1 MWGESSKSCE
11 NNCQCSGLIT
21 DTFTINSGN
30 SASKRRRDEALL
42 TSFKYKM
49 TPHSLNLSPKSP
61 TPPKRRLGS
70 KENCSPNIGLSY
82 ENRIE
87 TREFPLTPK
96 PYKTHTYENQKSPFN
111 LTPRKVLGELQNSP
125 FNLTPRKV
133 PGELQNSPF
142 NLTPRKV
149 LGELQNSPFNPTP
162 RKVLGE
168 LDNSPFNPTPRKVLG
183 EFQNYSPKFT
193 PTSPAPKRDLSS
205 LTRSP
210 LFKLLDTPVF
220 ESPVSSQRSFK
231 KISRI
236 FEERSR
242 FKMES
247 ERFEEETRA
256 PLQFEQ
262 ENWTA
267 TKLDFTDVLQTSFK
281 EDFKTED
288 SFVPEKEE
296 LDPEFDTLHD
306 LEAEFDN
313 DTFDQCNKYE
323 IISTDSPDIISR
335 GRNPSNRKIN
345 GSFVFGAPLADTEQ
359 STSFNRPARALN
371 FEDSFE
377 FPSPVIKK
385 SSSSGSVKKS
395 LKFSETP
402 TKDSMKRI
410 FTSDS
415 TTSMESGFVSEFDDQ
430 LLDIEESN
438 SPKVANFDNLLSGPI
453 KNNVSNV
460 KQPLYRSKSYNP
472 AQSKARVSLLSI
484 LESPQKRSQ
493 KRSEPAEGGESKR
506 RKCEIRPVLQR
517 CFSEN
522 NASIMSALD
531 RSDVNPDLIGDFSQP
546 FALPLTRGSHS
557 DLKSISCDTLAGLI
571 RGDFQNVTEY
581 QVIDCRYPYE
591 FEGGHISGAQNLYT
605 PNQILSLVQG
615 PRPQGKVLVFH
626 CEFSLERGPKLS
638 RFLRSS
644 DREKN
649 KENYPSLHY
658 PEVYLLHE
666 GYRAFYQRHPDLCSP
681 AGYTA
686 MLDPK
691 HRDLL
696 RQHRSVQQPS
706 SSTHHRRNR
715 LLF

>member
-1 MWGESSKSCE
+1 MK
-11 NNCQCSGLIT
+11 
-21 DTFTINSGN
+21 
-30 SASKRRRDEALL
+30 
-42 TSFKYKM
+42 
-49 TPHSLNLSPKSP
+49 PHSLNLSPKSP

-87 TREFPLTPK
+87 SRDFSLTPK
-96 PYKTHTYENQKSPFN
+96 PFKSQHTYENQKSPFN
-111 LTPRKVLGELQNSP
+111 PPPRKALGELQN
-125 FNLTPRKV
+125 F
-133 PGELQNSPF
+133 
-142 NLTPRKV
+142 
-149 LGELQNSPFNPTP
+149 
-162 RKVLGE
+162 
-168 LDNSPFNPTPRKVLG
+168 
-183 EFQNYSPKFT
+183 SPKFT
-193 PTSPAPKRDLSS
+193 PTSSPPPKRDLSS

-247 ERFEEETRA
+247 EKFEEETRA
-256 PLQFEQ
+256 PFQFEQ

-267 TKLDFTDVLQTSFK
+267 TKLDFTDVLQTPFK
-281 EDFKTED
+281 ENFKTED
-288 SFVPEKEE
+288 TVVPEKEE

-306 LEAEFDN
+306 LEEEFDN
-313 DTFDQCNKYE
+313 HTFDQCNEYE

-345 GSFVFGAPLADTEQ
+345 GSFVFGAPLVDTEQ
-359 STSFNRPARALN
+359 STSFNGPARALN
-371 FEDSFE
+371 FEDNFE
-377 FPSPVIKK
+377 FPSPCIKK

-395 LKFSETP
+395 LKFCETP

-410 FTSDS
+410 FTSES

-438 SPKVANFDNLLSGPI
+438 SPKVANFDNLLSGQI
-453 KNNVSNV
+453 KNNVISNV
-460 KQPLYRSKSYNP
+460 KQPLYRSKSFNP

-493 KRSEPAEGGESKR
+493 KRTEPAEGGESKR
-506 RKCEIRPVLQR
+506 RKCEETRPVLQR

-522 NASIMSALD
+522 NASIMSALE
-531 RSDVNPDLIGDFSQP
+531 RLDVNPDLIGDFSQP
-546 FALPLTRGSHS
+546 FALPLTRGNHS
-557 DLKSISCDTLAGLI
+557 DLKSISCDTLAGLM
-571 RGDFQNVTEY
+571 RGDFQNVTEF

-591 FEGGHISGAQNLYT
+591 FEGGHITGAQNLYT
-605 PNQILSLVQG
+605 PTQILSLVQG
-615 PRPQGKVLVFH
+615 PRPEGKVLVFH

-649 KENYPSLHY
+649 KEIYPSLHY

-696 RQHRSVQQPS
+696 RRHRSVQQPS

>member
-1 MWGESSKSCE
+1 MWGESSKACE

-49 TPHSLNLSPKSP
+49 NPHTLNLSPKSP

-70 KENCSPNIGLSY
+70 KENSSPNIGLSY

-87 TREFPLTPK
+87 RDFSLTPK
-96 PYKTHTYENQKSPFN
+96 PYKTSYENSQKSPFN
-111 LTPRKVLGELQNSP
+111 PTPRKVLGEQNSP
-125 FNLTPRKV
+125 FNRTPRKI
-133 PGELQNSPF
+133 
-142 NLTPRKV
+142 

-162 RKVLGE
+162 KKVLGE
-168 LDNSPFNPTPRKVLG
+168 LQNSLPTPRKVLG
-183 EFQNYSPKFT
+183 ELQNFT
-193 PTSPAPKRDLSS
+193 PTSAPKDLSS

-210 LFKLLDTPVF
+210 LFKLLDTPVL
-220 ESPVSSQRSFK
+220 SPVSSQRSFK
-231 KISRI
+231 KINRI
-236 FEERSR
+236 FEERSQ
-242 FKMES
+242 FKMENMDK
-247 ERFEEETRA
+247 FEEETRA
-256 PLQFEQ
+256 PFQFEQ

-267 TKLDFTDVLQTSFK
+267 TKLDFTDVLQTTFK

-288 SFVPEKEE
+288 TFVPEKEE
-296 LDPEFDTLHD
+296 LDQEFDTLHD
-306 LEAEFDN
+306 LEEEFDN

-395 LKFSETP
+395 LKFCETP
-402 TKDSMKRI
+402 TKDSMNRI

-438 SPKVANFDNLLSGPI
+438 SPKVANFDTLLSGQI
-453 KNNVSNV
+453 KNNVIRSG
-460 KQPLYRSKSYNP
+460 KQPLYRSKSFNP

-484 LESPQKRSQ
+484 LESPQSILESPQKRS
-493 KRSEPAEGGESKR
+493 KRSEPGEGGESKR
-506 RKCEIRPVLQR
+506 RKCEEVRPVLQR

-522 NASIMSALD
+522 NALIMSAFD
-531 RSDVNPDLIGDFSQP
+531 RSDGNPDLIGDFSQP
-546 FALPLTRGSHS
+546 FALPLTRGNHS

-571 RGDFQNVTEY
+571 RGDFENITDF
-581 QVIDCRYPYE
+581 QVND
-591 FEGGHISGAQNLYT
+591 
-605 PNQILSLVQG
+605 QG
-615 PRPQGKVLVFH
+615 RFN
-626 CEFSLERGPKLS
+626 S

-658 PEVYLLHE
+658 PEIYLLHE

>member
-1 MWGESSKSCE
+1 MWGESSQSCE

-30 SASKRRRDEALL
+30 SATKRRRDEARL

-49 TPHSLNLSPKSP
+49 TPHSLNLSPRSP

-87 TREFPLTPK
+87 SRDFSLTPK
-96 PYKTHTYENQKSPFN
+96 PFKSQHTYENQKSPFN
-111 LTPRKVLGELQNSP
+111 PTPRKALE
-125 FNLTPRKV
+125 
-133 PGELQNSPF
+133 
-142 NLTPRKV
+142 
-149 LGELQNSPFNPTP
+149 ELQNSPFNPTP

-168 LDNSPFNPTPRKVLG
+168 LQNQKSSFNLTPRKVLG
-183 EFQNYSPKFT
+183 ELQNFSPT
-193 PTSPAPKRDLSS
+193 PAPKDLSS

-256 PLQFEQ
+256 PFQFEQ

-267 TKLDFTDVLQTSFK
+267 TKLDFTDVLQMSFK

-288 SFVPEKEE
+288 TFVPEKEE
-296 LDPEFDTLHD
+296 LDAEFDTLHD
-306 LEAEFDN
+306 LEEEFDN

-410 FTSDS
+410 YTSES

-438 SPKVANFDNLLSGPI
+438 SPKVANFDNLLSGQI
-453 KNNVSNV
+453 KNNVISNV
-460 KQPLYRSKSYNP
+460 KQPLYRSKSFNP

-493 KRSEPAEGGESKR
+493 KRTEPAEGGESKR
-506 RKCEIRPVLQR
+506 RKCEEVRPVLQR

-546 FALPLTRGSHS
+546 FALPLTRGNHS

-571 RGDFQNVTEY
+571 RGDFENVTEF

-591 FEGGHISGAQNLYT
+591 FEGGHIAGAQNLYT
-605 PNQILSLVQG
+605 PTQILSLVQG

>member
-1 MWGESSKSCE
+1 M
-11 NNCQCSGLIT
+11 
-21 DTFTINSGN
+21 D
-30 SASKRRRDEALL
+30 
-42 TSFKYKM
+42 
-49 TPHSLNLSPKSP
+49 PHTLNLSPKSP

-70 KENCSPNIGLSY
+70 KENSSPNIGLSY

-87 TREFPLTPK
+87 RDFSLTPK
-96 PYKTHTYENQKSPFN
+96 PYKTSYENSQKSPFN
-111 LTPRKVLGELQNSP
+111 PTPRKVLGEQNSP
-125 FNLTPRKV
+125 FNRTPRKI
-133 PGELQNSPF
+133 
-142 NLTPRKV
+142 

-162 RKVLGE
+162 KKVLSE
-168 LDNSPFNPTPRKVLG
+168 VQNSLPTPRKVLG
-183 EFQNYSPKFT
+183 ELQNST
-193 PTSPAPKRDLSS
+193 PTSAPKDLSS

-210 LFKLLDTPVF
+210 LFKLLDTPVL
-220 ESPVSSQRSFK
+220 SPVSSQRSFK
-231 KISRI
+231 KINRI
-236 FEERSR
+236 FEERSQ
-242 FKMES
+242 FKMENMDK
-247 ERFEEETRA
+247 FEEETRA
-256 PLQFEQ
+256 PFQFEQ

-267 TKLDFTDVLQTSFK
+267 TKLDFRDVLQTTFI

-288 SFVPEKEE
+288 TFVPEKEE
-296 LDPEFDTLHD
+296 LDQEFDTLHD
-306 LEAEFDN
+306 LEEKFDN

-402 TKDSMKRI
+402 TKDSMNRI

-438 SPKVANFDNLLSGPI
+438 SPKVAYFDTLLSGQII
-453 KNNVSNV
+453 KNNVIRSG
-460 KQPLYRSKSYNP
+460 KQPHYRSIRINP

-484 LESPQKRSQ
+484 LESPQSILESPQKRS
-493 KRSEPAEGGESKR
+493 KRSEPGEGGESKR
-506 RKCEIRPVLQR
+506 RKCEEVRPVLQKY
-517 CFSEN
+517 FSEN
-522 NASIMSALD
+522 NALIMSAFD
-531 RSDVNPDLIGDFSQP
+531 RSDGNPDLIGDFSQP
-546 FALPLTRGSHS
+546 FALPLTRGNHS
-557 DLKSISCDTLAGLI
+557 DLKSITCDTLAGLI
-571 RGDFQNVTEY
+571 RGDFENITDF

-591 FEGGHISGAQNLYT
+591 FEGGHIAGAQNLYT
-605 PNQILSLVQG
+605 PTQILQLVQG

-658 PEVYLLHE
+658 PEIYLLHE

-706 SSTHHRRNR
+706 SSTHYRRNR

>member
-1 MWGESSKSCE
+1 
-11 NNCQCSGLIT
+11 
-21 DTFTINSGN
+21 
-30 SASKRRRDEALL
+30 
-42 TSFKYKM
+42 M

-87 TREFPLTPK
+87 SRDFSHTPK
-96 PYKTHTYENQKSPFN
+96 AFKSQHTYENQK
-111 LTPRKVLGELQNSP
+111 
-125 FNLTPRKV
+125 
-133 PGELQNSPF
+133 
-142 NLTPRKV
+142 
-149 LGELQNSPFNPTP
+149 SPFNPTP

-168 LDNSPFNPTPRKVLG
+168 LQNSSFNPTPRKVLG
-183 EFQNYSPKFT
+183 ELQNFSPKFT
-193 PTSPAPKRDLSS
+193 PTSSPAPKRDLSS

-231 KISRI
+231 KITRI

-242 FKMES
+242 FKMENV
-247 ERFEEETRA
+247 EKFEEETRA
-256 PLQFEQ
+256 PFQFEQ

-288 SFVPEKEE
+288 TFVPEKEE

-306 LEAEFDN
+306 LEEEFDN
-313 DTFDQCNKYE
+313 DTFEQCNKYE

-410 FTSDS
+410 FTSES

-438 SPKVANFDNLLSGPI
+438 SPKVANFDNLLSGQI
-453 KNNVSNV
+453 KNNVISNA
-460 KQPLYRSKSYNP
+460 KQPLYRSKSFNP

-493 KRSEPAEGGESKR
+493 KRSEPVEGGESKR
-506 RKCEIRPVLQR
+506 RKCEEVRPVLQR

-546 FALPLTRGSHS
+546 FALPLTRGNHS
-557 DLKSISCDTLAGLI
+557 DLKSISCDTLAGLL
-571 RGDFQNVTEY
+571 RGDFQNVPDF

-591 FEGGHISGAQNLYT
+591 FEGGHIAGAQNLYT
-605 PNQILSLVQG
+605 PTQILALVQG

-658 PEVYLLHE
+658 PEVYLLHD
-666 GYRAFYQRHPDLCSP
+666 GYRAFFQRHPDLCSP

-686 MLDPK
+686 MLDPR

>member
-1 MWGESSKSCE
+1 MWGESSQSCE

-42 TSFKYKM
+42 SSFKNKM

-70 KENCSPNIGLSY
+70 KENCSPNVVQVQYLDLAHEITNSASNRCDEALLSSFK
-82 ENRIE
+82 NKM
-87 TREFPLTPK
+87 TPHSLNLS
-96 PYKTHTYENQKSPFN
+96 PKSP
-111 LTPRKVLGELQNSP
+111 TP
-125 FNLTPRKV
+125 
-133 PGELQNSPF
+133 
-142 NLTPRKV
+142 
-149 LGELQNSPFNPTP
+149 
-162 RKVLGE
+162 
-168 LDNSPFNPTPRKVLG
+168 
-183 EFQNYSPKFT
+183 
-193 PTSPAPKRDLSS
+193 PKRRLGSKENCSPNVDLSS

-256 PLQFEQ
+256 PFQFEQ

-288 SFVPEKEE
+288 TFVPEKEE

-306 LEAEFDN
+306 LEEEFDN

-402 TKDSMKRI
+402 TKDSMKRL
-410 FTSDS
+410 FTSES

-438 SPKVANFDNLLSGPI
+438 SPKVANFDNLLSGQI
-453 KNNVSNV
+453 KNNVISNV
-460 KQPLYRSKSYNP
+460 KQPLYRSKSFNP

-493 KRSEPAEGGESKR
+493 KRTEPAEGGESKR
-506 RKCEIRPVLQR
+506 RKCEEIRPVLQR

-546 FALPLTRGSHS
+546 FALPLTRGNHS

-571 RGDFQNVTEY
+571 RGDFDNVTEF

-605 PNQILSLVQG
+605 PTQILSLVQG

-666 GYRAFYQRHPDLCSP
+666 GYRAFYQRHPELCSP